1 MEVLKLRVCL
11 LSLCRC
17 CRRLGSCSLH
27 EQMVYDFVEEKQGL
41 DLLRDKRVIAA
52 TADIAGIAMSKSE
65 VGQTPIPISKMEL
78 HLGRRIVTINT

>member
-1 MEVLKLRVCL
+1 MEVLKVRVCL

-17 CRRLGSCSLH
+17 CRRLGLCSLY

-65 VGQTPIPISKMEL
+65 VRQTPIPISKMEL
-78 HLGRRIVTINT
+78 HLL